1 MQAAASKFGKENVVA
16 IIGDG
21 SLTGGEAL
29 EGLNNAAVLGS
40 NIIIV
45 VNDNDMSIA
54 ENHGGLYSN
63 LKLLRDTK
71 GQAENNFFKTLG
83 FD

>member
-1 MQAAASKFGKENVVA
+1 MR
-16 IIGDG
+16 
-21 SLTGGEAL
+21 AL
-29 EGLNNAAVLGS
+29 ITAAVLGS

-54 ENHGGLYSN
+54 ENQGGLYQN

-71 GQAENNFFKTLG
+71 GQSESNFFKTLG
-83 FD
+83 FVITMLRKAIMLKN